1 MEVDVNKIPFKNI
14 HHSRSYKHSK
24 LKSGVRVMGYGLRV
38 GSVQT
43 TVSYTKSNKNISY
56 LITIDRREVEGSW

>member
-1 MEVDVNKIPFKNI
+1 
-14 HHSRSYKHSK
+14 
-24 LKSGVRVMGYGLRV
+24 MGYGLRV